1 MKRKLHDIYKG
12 QIKINKSWLDS
23 YKDYVPK
30 IVSII
35 KKGVSSEDKNG
46 ETFNQFFSSNS
57 SVSNLGQGAISNDN
71 IAVLKQYWS
80 ELEPHFQKLANNPNC
95 FLKDEY
101 QQIDKKIKEHTT
113 NHRKIA
119 THRLIATVQPHMF
132 CTIIKDDDLRTLYKY
147 LHQLVEGEIPQY
159 VQDWYESS
167 KQIRDYFRKNI
178 TDEEDEYL
186 IDILPWHFKEYF
198 DSYKRTIDMENKLVE
213 SYKQEVID
221 NKNLILSGAPGT
233 GKSYLAKLIA
243 ASIIGCDKDELI
255 GSKQFQFVQFHPSYD
270 YTDFVEGLRPYQ
282 KEGSNDIGFKLEP
295 GIFYSFCQDA
305 LKDKEN
311 NYVFVIDEI
320 NRGEISKIF
329 GELFFSV
336 EPSYR
341 GPKGNVTTQFANLHK
356 EENEFDK
363 TIGNGKNGNFFVPE
377 NIFIIATMNGIDR
390 SVENLDFAFR
400 RRFPTEYIKWDD
412 TLDSILETLTISFKE
427 EAKTALTRLNQ
438 AITEEEELGEDYT
451 IGGAYL
457 LHLKDTCD
465 ANSSLEA
472 FWNSYL
478 GTIINEYLKG
488 LLSQKELKEMV
499 TSLKNEFLEAKTDK
513 Q

>member
-1 MKRKLHDIYKG
+1 M
-12 QIKINKSWLDS
+12 
-23 YKDYVPK
+23 
-30 IVSII
+30 
-35 KKGVSSEDKNG
+35 
-46 ETFNQFFSSNS
+46 
-57 SVSNLGQGAISNDN
+57 
-71 IAVLKQYWS
+71 
-80 ELEPHFQKLANNPNC
+80 
-95 FLKDEY
+95 
-101 QQIDKKIKEHTT
+101 
-113 NHRKIA
+113 
-119 THRLIATVQPHMF
+119 
-132 CTIIKDDDLRTLYKY
+132 
-147 LHQLVEGEIPQY
+147 
-159 VQDWYESS
+159 
-167 KQIRDYFRKNI
+167 
-178 TDEEDEYL
+178 
-186 IDILPWHFKEYF
+186 
-198 DSYKRTIDMENKLVE
+198 
-213 SYKQEVID
+213 
-221 NKNLILSGAPGT
+221 
-233 GKSYLAKLIA
+233 
-243 ASIIGCDKDELI
+243 
-255 GSKQFQFVQFHPSYD
+255 
-270 YTDFVEGLRPYQ
+270 
-282 KEGSNDIGFKLEP
+282 
-295 GIFYSFCQDA
+295 
-305 LKDKEN
+305 
-311 NYVFVIDEI
+311 IDEI

-412 TLDSILETLTISFKE
+412 TLDSILETLAISFKE
-427 EAKTALTRLNQ
+427 EAKAALTRLNQ

-457 LHLKDTCD
+457 LHLKDMGD

-488 LLSQKELKEMV
+488 LLSQKDLKEKV
-499 TSLKNEFLEAKTDK
+499 TSLKNKFLEAKTDK

>member
-186 IDILPWHFKEYF
+186 IDILPWHFTTVRIK
-198 DSYKRTIDMENKLVE
+198 SGTC
-213 SYKQEVID
+213 S
-221 NKNLILSGAPGT
+221 LS
-233 GKSYLAKLIA
+233 
-243 ASIIGCDKDELI
+243 C
-255 GSKQFQFVQFHPSYD
+255 
-270 YTDFVEGLRPYQ
+270 
-282 KEGSNDIGFKLEP
+282 
-295 GIFYSFCQDA
+295 
-305 LKDKEN
+305 
-311 NYVFVIDEI
+311 
-320 NRGEISKIF
+320 
-329 GELFFSV
+329 
-336 EPSYR
+336 
-341 GPKGNVTTQFANLHK
+341 
-356 EENEFDK
+356 
-363 TIGNGKNGNFFVPE
+363 
-377 NIFIIATMNGIDR
+377 
-390 SVENLDFAFR
+390 
-400 RRFPTEYIKWDD
+400 
-412 TLDSILETLTISFKE
+412 
-427 EAKTALTRLNQ
+427 
-438 AITEEEELGEDYT
+438 
-451 IGGAYL
+451 
-457 LHLKDTCD
+457 
-465 ANSSLEA
+465 
-472 FWNSYL
+472 
-478 GTIINEYLKG
+478 
-488 LLSQKELKEMV
+488 
-499 TSLKNEFLEAKTDK
+499 
-513 Q
+513 

>member
-1 MKRKLHDIYKG
+1 M
-12 QIKINKSWLDS
+12 
-23 YKDYVPK
+23 
-30 IVSII
+30 
-35 KKGVSSEDKNG
+35 
-46 ETFNQFFSSNS
+46 
-57 SVSNLGQGAISNDN
+57 
-71 IAVLKQYWS
+71 
-80 ELEPHFQKLANNPNC
+80 
-95 FLKDEY
+95 
-101 QQIDKKIKEHTT
+101 
-113 NHRKIA
+113 
-119 THRLIATVQPHMF
+119 
-132 CTIIKDDDLRTLYKY
+132 
-147 LHQLVEGEIPQY
+147 
-159 VQDWYESS
+159 
-167 KQIRDYFRKNI
+167 
-178 TDEEDEYL
+178 
-186 IDILPWHFKEYF
+186 
-198 DSYKRTIDMENKLVE
+198 
-213 SYKQEVID
+213 
-221 NKNLILSGAPGT
+221 
-233 GKSYLAKLIA
+233 
-243 ASIIGCDKDELI
+243 
-255 GSKQFQFVQFHPSYD
+255 
-270 YTDFVEGLRPYQ
+270 
-282 KEGSNDIGFKLEP
+282 
-295 GIFYSFCQDA
+295 
-305 LKDKEN
+305 
-311 NYVFVIDEI
+311 IDEI

-427 EAKTALTRLNQ
+427 EAKAALTRLNQ

-457 LHLKDTCD
+457 LHLKDTGD

-488 LLSQKELKEMV
+488 LLSQKDLKEKV
-499 TSLKNEFLEAKTDK
+499 TSLKNKFLETKTDK

>member
-1 MKRKLHDIYKG
+1 MGKADKYWHIQMYKPEGKGGIEIDSMKMLQEPYPVIGTGESDALDCIQFKDVENGTIVFVREGNKALALCEIIDKAFRSNELENKYYNTNYRHVKILAWAKDYKQPRPQLFSQG
-12 QIKINKSWLDS
+12 TFKSCKSSTEQYHYIDEWLKYIKI
-23 YKDYVPK
+23 
-30 IVSII
+30 
-35 KKGVSSEDKNG
+35 
-46 ETFNQFFSSNS
+46 
-57 SVSNLGQGAISNDN
+57 
-71 IAVLKQYWS
+71 
-80 ELEPHFQKLANNPNC
+80 
-95 FLKDEY
+95 
-101 QQIDKKIKEHTT
+101 
-113 NHRKIA
+113 
-119 THRLIATVQPHMF
+119 
-132 CTIIKDDDLRTLYKY
+132 
-147 LHQLVEGEIPQY
+147 
-159 VQDWYESS
+159 
-167 KQIRDYFRKNI
+167 
-178 TDEEDEYL
+178 
-186 IDILPWHFKEYF
+186 
-198 DSYKRTIDMENKLVE
+198 MENLKK
-213 SYKQEVID
+213 YKTQVLS

-363 TIGNGKNGNFFVPE
+363 MTTGNKRKIKRKGNFFVPE
-377 NIFIIATMNGIDR
+377 NVFIIATMNDIDR

-412 TLDSILETLTISFKE
+412 TLDSILETLNISFKE
-427 EAKTALTRLNQ
+427 EAKEALTRLNQ
-438 AITEEEELGEDYT
+438 AIAEEEELGEDYT

-457 LHLKDTCD
+457 LHLKDMGD

-499 TSLKNEFLEAKTDK
+499 TSLKDEFLDAKTDE

>member
-1 MKRKLHDIYKG
+1 
-12 QIKINKSWLDS
+12 
-23 YKDYVPK
+23 
-30 IVSII
+30 
-35 KKGVSSEDKNG
+35 
-46 ETFNQFFSSNS
+46 
-57 SVSNLGQGAISNDN
+57 
-71 IAVLKQYWS
+71 
-80 ELEPHFQKLANNPNC
+80 
-95 FLKDEY
+95 
-101 QQIDKKIKEHTT
+101 
-113 NHRKIA
+113 
-119 THRLIATVQPHMF
+119 
-132 CTIIKDDDLRTLYKY
+132 
-147 LHQLVEGEIPQY
+147 
-159 VQDWYESS
+159 
-167 KQIRDYFRKNI
+167 
-178 TDEEDEYL
+178 
-186 IDILPWHFKEYF
+186 
-198 DSYKRTIDMENKLVE
+198 MENKLVE

-233 GKSYLAKLIA
+233 GKSYLARLIA
-243 ASIIGCDKDELI
+243 ASIIGCDKDKLI

-282 KEGSNDIGFKLEP
+282 KEGSNDIGFQLEP
-295 GIFYSFCQDA
+295 GIFYRFCQDA

-427 EAKTALTRLNQ
+427 EAKAALTRLNQ

-499 TSLKNEFLEAKTDK
+499 TSLKNEFLDAKTDK

>member
-1 MKRKLHDIYKG
+1 M
-12 QIKINKSWLDS
+12 
-23 YKDYVPK
+23 
-30 IVSII
+30 
-35 KKGVSSEDKNG
+35 
-46 ETFNQFFSSNS
+46 
-57 SVSNLGQGAISNDN
+57 
-71 IAVLKQYWS
+71 
-80 ELEPHFQKLANNPNC
+80 
-95 FLKDEY
+95 
-101 QQIDKKIKEHTT
+101 
-113 NHRKIA
+113 
-119 THRLIATVQPHMF
+119 
-132 CTIIKDDDLRTLYKY
+132 
-147 LHQLVEGEIPQY
+147 
-159 VQDWYESS
+159 
-167 KQIRDYFRKNI
+167 
-178 TDEEDEYL
+178 
-186 IDILPWHFKEYF
+186 
-198 DSYKRTIDMENKLVE
+198 
-213 SYKQEVID
+213 
-221 NKNLILSGAPGT
+221 
-233 GKSYLAKLIA
+233 
-243 ASIIGCDKDELI
+243 
-255 GSKQFQFVQFHPSYD
+255 
-270 YTDFVEGLRPYQ
+270 
-282 KEGSNDIGFKLEP
+282 
-295 GIFYSFCQDA
+295 
-305 LKDKEN
+305 
-311 NYVFVIDEI
+311 IDEI

-427 EAKTALTRLNQ
+427 EAKEALTRLNQ
-438 AITEEEELGEDYT
+438 AIAEEEELGEDYT

-457 LHLKDTCD
+457 LHLKDMGD

-488 LLSQKELKEMV
+488 LLSQKDLKEKV
-499 TSLKNEFLEAKTDK
+499 TSLKNKFLEAKTDK

>member
-1 MKRKLHDIYKG
+1 M
-12 QIKINKSWLDS
+12 
-23 YKDYVPK
+23 
-30 IVSII
+30 
-35 KKGVSSEDKNG
+35 
-46 ETFNQFFSSNS
+46 
-57 SVSNLGQGAISNDN
+57 
-71 IAVLKQYWS
+71 
-80 ELEPHFQKLANNPNC
+80 
-95 FLKDEY
+95 
-101 QQIDKKIKEHTT
+101 
-113 NHRKIA
+113 
-119 THRLIATVQPHMF
+119 
-132 CTIIKDDDLRTLYKY
+132 
-147 LHQLVEGEIPQY
+147 
-159 VQDWYESS
+159 
-167 KQIRDYFRKNI
+167 
-178 TDEEDEYL
+178 
-186 IDILPWHFKEYF
+186 
-198 DSYKRTIDMENKLVE
+198 
-213 SYKQEVID
+213 
-221 NKNLILSGAPGT
+221 
-233 GKSYLAKLIA
+233 
-243 ASIIGCDKDELI
+243 
-255 GSKQFQFVQFHPSYD
+255 
-270 YTDFVEGLRPYQ
+270 
-282 KEGSNDIGFKLEP
+282 
-295 GIFYSFCQDA
+295 
-305 LKDKEN
+305 
-311 NYVFVIDEI
+311 IDEI

-438 AITEEEELGEDYT
+438 AITEEEELGEAYT

-457 LHLKDTCD
+457 LHLKDACD

-478 GTIINEYLKG
+478 GTIINEFLKG

-499 TSLKNEFLEAKTDK
+499 TSLKNEFLDAKTDE

>member
-1 MKRKLHDIYKG
+1 M
-12 QIKINKSWLDS
+12 
-23 YKDYVPK
+23 
-30 IVSII
+30 
-35 KKGVSSEDKNG
+35 
-46 ETFNQFFSSNS
+46 
-57 SVSNLGQGAISNDN
+57 
-71 IAVLKQYWS
+71 
-80 ELEPHFQKLANNPNC
+80 
-95 FLKDEY
+95 
-101 QQIDKKIKEHTT
+101 
-113 NHRKIA
+113 
-119 THRLIATVQPHMF
+119 
-132 CTIIKDDDLRTLYKY
+132 
-147 LHQLVEGEIPQY
+147 
-159 VQDWYESS
+159 
-167 KQIRDYFRKNI
+167 
-178 TDEEDEYL
+178 
-186 IDILPWHFKEYF
+186 
-198 DSYKRTIDMENKLVE
+198 
-213 SYKQEVID
+213 
-221 NKNLILSGAPGT
+221 
-233 GKSYLAKLIA
+233 
-243 ASIIGCDKDELI
+243 
-255 GSKQFQFVQFHPSYD
+255 
-270 YTDFVEGLRPYQ
+270 
-282 KEGSNDIGFKLEP
+282 
-295 GIFYSFCQDA
+295 
-305 LKDKEN
+305 
-311 NYVFVIDEI
+311 IDEI

-412 TLDSILETLTISFKE
+412 TLDSILETLNISFKE
-427 EAKTALTRLNQ
+427 EAKEALTRLNQ
-438 AITEEEELGEDYT
+438 AIAEEEELGEDYT

-457 LHLKDTCD
+457 LHLKDMGD

-499 TSLKNEFLEAKTDK
+499 TSLKNEFLDAKTDE